1 MPTYEII
8 RTRRKTVALVVKPD
22 GQLVVR
28 APLRATKK
36 QIQQAVEQQAEW
48 IRATQEKA
56 LVRYHP
62 LVPKQFTS
70 GEEFWFLGK
79 VYRLEIVNAGGARPV
94 ELALDEPGGRFLLD
108 RLAVPQ
114 AQLILTR
121 WYRQQAARVMAEQV
135 SLAAARHGFSY
146 TRVKINSARTRWG
159 SCSSRGSLSFPWRL
173 VMAPLP
179 VIDYVVLH
187 ELVHTR
193 ERSHARIFWEQVQ
206 AIAPDY
212 KQHKK
217 WLKENG
223 HLLRVE

>member
-8 RTRRKTVALVVKPD
+8 RTRRKTIALVVKPD

-36 QIQQAVEQQAEW
+36 QIQQVVEQQAEW
-48 IRATQEKA
+48 IRVTQEKVLA
-56 LVRYHP
+56 SYHP
-62 LVPKQFTS
+62 VITKQFTN
-70 GEEFWFLGK
+70 GEEFWYLGR
-79 VYRLEIVNAGGARPV
+79 VYRLEIVIAGRSL
-94 ELALDEPGGRFLLD
+94 LAQDEPGGRFLLD
-108 RLAVPQ
+108 RLAVPH
-114 AQLILTR
+114 AKLIFTQ

-135 SLAAARHGFSY
+135 SLAAARHGFNY

>member
-8 RTRRKTVALVVKPD
+8 RTRRKTVALVVKPN

-36 QIQQAVEQQAEW
+36 QIQQVVEQQAEW

-56 LVRYHP
+56 LARYHP
-62 LVPKQFTS
+62 VMPKQFTT

-79 VYRLEIVNAGGARPV
+79 LYRLEIVSAGRALPARLV
-94 ELALDEPGGRFLLD
+94 LDDPGGYFLLD
-108 RLAVPQ
+108 RQAVPQ
-114 AQLILTR
+114 AQHIFTL
-121 WYRQQAARVMAEQV
+121 WYRQQAARVLEERV
-135 SLAAARHGFSY
+135 SIAATRHKFSY
-146 TRVKINSARTRWG
+146 AKVKITSARTRWG
-159 SCSSRGSLSFPWRL
+159 SCSARGTLSFPWRL
-173 VMAPLP
+173 VMAPLE

-193 ERSHARIFWEQVQ
+193 ERSHARRFWEQVQ
-206 AIAPDY
+206 AFAPDY
-212 KQHKK
+212 KQHIK

-223 HLLRVE
+223 HLLRIE